1 MWRSKSQHYA
11 IFLEEVRGDLDEA
24 ERIYGIALESTQDGL
39 LDETETPTPSERGE
53 HDRNTQFSG
62 RSMTSNRPKSL
73 ERFEDEV
80 GPQIQR
86 QLQQAP
92 HPKID
97 LSEPTPLWKQTATPD
112 VQQEHRHSSTMKLTV
127 GSMKVTVGS
136 NELLPRADT
145 GALER
150 GRSRQS
156 PKRESLK
163 ENLRNLPQRKIAGSS
178 TGRVD
183 AERRFTD
190 GSYRISDESTAGTR
204 HKKAY
209 TGMSESGKS
218 SHPCTPLPGEFLL
231 WSSGNSIRDFAPT
244 ATSHKC
250 G

>member
-1 MWRSKSQHYA
+1 
-11 IFLEEVRGDLDEA
+11 VRGDLDEA
-24 ERIYGIALESTQDGL
+24 ERIYGIALESTRDGL
-39 LDETETPTPSERGE
+39 LDEIKTPPTSERGE

-62 RSMTSNRPKSL
+62 SSITSKRPKSL

-97 LSEPTPLWKQTATPD
+97 LSEPTPLWKQTAATPD
-112 VQQEHRHSSTMKLTV
+112 VQQEHRHASTMKLTV

-145 GALER
+145 GALES

-163 ENLRNLPQRKIAGSS
+163 ENLRNLPQRKIPGSS

-190 GSYRISDESTAGTR
+190 GSYRIFDESTAGTR

-218 SHPCTPLPGEFLL
+218 SHQ
-231 WSSGNSIRDFAPT
+231 RFAPT